1 MKTRYLYVDGV
12 FEDPIVSEEEKI
24 PHGGKSE
31 GVLDDGKSGVSRITQ
46 KTSRGKT
53 SNKHCSLCNFKLVPG
68 PDCSRH
74 CNRHHKGIE
83 VALIKCD
90 ATCSHCKGK

>member
-31 GVLDDGKSGVSRITQ
+31 GVLDDGKSGVSRTTQ
-46 KTSRGKT
+46 KTLRGKT
-53 SNKHCSLCNFKLVPG
+53 SNKHCPLCNLKLVLG
-68 PDCSRH
+68 AMSS
-74 CNRHHKGIE
+74 
-83 VALIKCD
+83 V
-90 ATCSHCKGK
+90 